1 MGLDID
7 ATHTH
12 CHWSPGSLFGEGQQL
27 GLQFIQLLPDIL
39 LQFLSS
45 PGSHMFQQHGEGHQH
60 LLNVTFITGLT

>member
-1 MGLDID
+1 MGLGID

-12 CHWSPGSLFGEGQQL
+12 CRWSPGSLVGEGQQL
-27 GLQFIQLLPDIL
+27 GLQVIQFLPDIL

-45 PGSHMFQQHGEGHQH
+45 PGSRMFQLHGEGHQH